1 MSNKLQNIDIS
12 LIINEIVTPNL
23 SDIFLVAEDNN
34 NKINLEQFI
43 KVIQDN
49 DDLDIKAEQKESVI
63 EYISNLEEDNDDF
76 IELKKYFKKNSI
88 GLVFEQETQ
97 TDNDFEEDVDEEVEN
112 ATDDDEYNVD
122 DEIRE
127 FHKAN
132 TNTTNSPL
140 RMYHKDMGLLDKQ
153 LLDGAEE
160 IKISTLI
167 MNNLTLLWHGLIAIP
182 ANLQRIIE
190 IRNLVLIDQSKKLR
204 KGIDKYVDALIGDE
218 ESNDKIML
226 NAKTSSKKA
235 NKKQENINEDI
246 EFDSNDDDDDEADGK
261 KKMSDET
268 KVYIMNMINELEA
281 DYNQL
286 IQLYRNRKNNKKW
299 QDEYRQLQLKIISY
313 IEKIIFKSEVLDS
326 MVVDMQKYRNKLKL
340 IEREYQTIFID
351 NNLPIEK
358 LHEFLNQD
366 IDENYWINWIRRK
379 DEGYEKIKD
388 LKKQLMRFDKRLLHL
403 EQELGGVS
411 PHKFKLIYMHQIDF
425 GYKNMKKYKEIM
437 IQCNLRLV
445 ISIAKK
451 YSRRDLL
458 IDLIQE
464 GNLGLMKAVDKY
476 DYTLGYK
483 FSTYANWWIRQS
495 ITRYL
500 AESVKEIRIPVHLIE
515 LNNKC
520 NAEIEK
526 YQRIHG
532 KKPTA
537 LYLAKK
543 FNKSVEKIVEIMEIS
558 KTPFSL
564 ENDVSDDG
572 ETTYIDLI
580 EDTESKTSEEV
591 LLAEKLKGVLAEG
604 MGKLL
609 NEREAMVLQMRYGLG
624 LEKSYTLEEVG
635 KVFEVTRE
643 RVRQIEMGA
652 LKKLKENYGDKLHDF
667 YQENAGKNA
676 PPKQKRGKKP
686 KNKTNMIE
694 VSN

>member
-1 MSNKLQNIDIS
+1 MSNNLQNIDIS
-12 LIINEIVTPNL
+12 LIINEIVAPSL

-43 KVIQDN
+43 KIIQDN
-49 DDLDIKAEQKESVI
+49 DDLNIPIEQKESIV
-63 EYISNLEEDNDDF
+63 EYISNIEEDNDDF
-76 IELKKYFKKNSI
+76 IELKKFFKKNSI
-88 GLVFEQETQ
+88 GLVFEEETQ
-97 TDNDFEEDVDEEVEN
+97 VDNDLEDEDEVEN
-112 ATDDDEYNVD
+112 SIYDEEYNID

-127 FHKAN
+127 FHKVN

-226 NAKTSSKKA
+226 NVKNKVEK
-235 NKKQENINEDI
+235 NKKQELIDEDV
-246 EFDSNDDDDDEADGK
+246 EFDSNEDDSTDDGK

-268 KVYIMNMINELEA
+268 KIYIMNMINELEI

-286 IQLYRNRKNNKKW
+286 IQLYHNRKNNKKW

-326 MVVDMQKYRNKLKL
+326 MVSNMQKYRKKLKL
-340 IEREYQTIFID
+340 IEKEYQTVFID

-379 DEGYEKIKD
+379 DNGYEKIKD
-388 LKKQLMRFDKRLLHL
+388 LKKQLMRFDTRLLHL
-403 EQELGGVS
+403 QQELGGVS

-425 GYKNMKKYKEIM
+425 GYKNMQKYKEIM

-451 YSRRDLL
+451 YSRKDLL

-464 GNLGLMKAVDKY
+464 GNLGLMKAVDKF
-476 DYTLGYK
+476 DPTLGYK

-500 AESVKEIRIPVHLIE
+500 AENSKEIRIPVHLIE

-520 NAEIEK
+520 NTEIEK

-532 KKPTA
+532 KKPTP

-580 EDTESKTSEEV
+580 EDTESKTSEEM
-591 LLAEKLKGVLAEG
+591 LLAEKLKVVLSEG

-609 NEREAMVLQMRYGLG
+609 NEREAMVIQMRYGLG

-686 KNKTNMIE
+686 KNKANMIE
-694 VSN
+694 VQID

>member
-1 MSNKLQNIDIS
+1 MSNNLQNIDIS
-12 LIINEIVTPNL
+12 LIINEIVAPSL

-43 KVIQDN
+43 KIIQDN
-49 DDLDIKAEQKESVI
+49 DDLNIPIEQKESIV
-63 EYISNLEEDNDDF
+63 EYISNIEEDNDDF
-76 IELKKYFKKNSI
+76 IELKKFFKKNSI
-88 GLVFEQETQ
+88 GLVFEEETQ
-97 TDNDFEEDVDEEVEN
+97 VDNDLEDEDEVEN
-112 ATDDDEYNVD
+112 SIYDEEYNID

-127 FHKAN
+127 FHKVN

-226 NAKTSSKKA
+226 NVKNKVEK
-235 NKKQENINEDI
+235 NKKQELIDEDV
-246 EFDSNDDDDDEADGK
+246 EFDSNEDDSTDDGK

-268 KVYIMNMINELEA
+268 KIYIMNMINELEI

-286 IQLYRNRKNNKKW
+286 IQLYHNRKNNKKW

-326 MVVDMQKYRNKLKL
+326 MVSNMQKYRKKLKL
-340 IEREYQTIFID
+340 IEKEYQTVFID

-379 DEGYEKIKD
+379 DNGYEKIKD
-388 LKKQLMRFDKRLLHL
+388 LKKQLMRFDTRLLHL
-403 EQELGGVS
+403 QQELGGVS

-425 GYKNMKKYKEIM
+425 GYKNMQKYKEIM

-451 YSRRDLL
+451 YSRKDLL

-464 GNLGLMKAVDKY
+464 GNLGLMKAVDKF
-476 DYTLGYK
+476 DPTLGYK

-500 AESVKEIRIPVHLIE
+500 AENSKEIRIPVHLIE

-520 NAEIEK
+520 NTEIEK

-532 KKPTA
+532 KKPTP

-580 EDTESKTSEEV
+580 EDTESKTSEEM
-591 LLAEKLKGVLAEG
+591 LLAEKLKVVLSEG

-609 NEREAMVLQMRYGLG
+609 NEREAMVIQMRYGLG

-686 KNKTNMIE
+686 KNKTNMVTFTNE
-694 VSN
+694 V

>member
-49 DDLDIKAEQKESVI
+49 DDLDIQAEQKESII

-76 IELKKYFKKNSI
+76 LELKKYFKKNSI

-97 TDNDFEEDVDEEVEN
+97 TDNDFEEDVDEEAEN
-112 ATDDDEYNVD
+112 STDDEEYNVD

-218 ESNDKIML
+218 KSNDKIML

-235 NKKQENINEDI
+235 NKKEEKINEDI
-246 EFDSNDDDDDEADGK
+246 EFDSNDDDDEADGK

-268 KVYIMNMINELEA
+268 KVYIMNMINELED

-286 IQLYRNRKNNKKW
+286 IQLYHNRKNNRKW

-313 IEKIIFKSEVLDS
+313 VEKIIFKSEVLDS

-340 IEREYQTIFID
+340 IEREYQTI
-351 NNLPIEK
+351 LLVRP
-358 LHEFLNQD
+358 L
-366 IDENYWINWIRRK
+366 
-379 DEGYEKIKD
+379 YEKIVFHRW
-388 LKKQLMRFDKRLLHL
+388 LMIF
-403 EQELGGVS
+403 
-411 PHKFKLIYMHQIDF
+411 
-425 GYKNMKKYKEIM
+425 
-437 IQCNLRLV
+437 
-445 ISIAKK
+445 
-451 YSRRDLL
+451 
-458 IDLIQE
+458 
-464 GNLGLMKAVDKY
+464 
-476 DYTLGYK
+476 
-483 FSTYANWWIRQS
+483 
-495 ITRYL
+495 
-500 AESVKEIRIPVHLIE
+500 
-515 LNNKC
+515 
-520 NAEIEK
+520 
-526 YQRIHG
+526 
-532 KKPTA
+532 
-537 LYLAKK
+537 
-543 FNKSVEKIVEIMEIS
+543 
-558 KTPFSL
+558 
-564 ENDVSDDG
+564 
-572 ETTYIDLI
+572 
-580 EDTESKTSEEV
+580 V
-591 LLAEKLKGVLAEG
+591 L
-604 MGKLL
+604 
-609 NEREAMVLQMRYGLG
+609 
-624 LEKSYTLEEVG
+624 
-635 KVFEVTRE
+635 
-643 RVRQIEMGA
+643 
-652 LKKLKENYGDKLHDF
+652 
-667 YQENAGKNA
+667 
-676 PPKQKRGKKP
+676 
-686 KNKTNMIE
+686 
-694 VSN
+694 

>member
-1 MSNKLQNIDIS
+1 MSNNLQNIDIS
-12 LIINEIVTPNL
+12 LIINEIVAPSL

-43 KVIQDN
+43 KIIQDN
-49 DDLDIKAEQKESVI
+49 DDLNIPIEQKESIV
-63 EYISNLEEDNDDF
+63 EYISNIEEDNDDF
-76 IELKKYFKKNSI
+76 IELKKFFKKNSI
-88 GLVFEQETQ
+88 GLVFEEETQ
-97 TDNDFEEDVDEEVEN
+97 VDNEDEDEVEN
-112 ATDDDEYNVD
+112 SIYDEEYNID

-127 FHKAN
+127 FHKVN

-140 RMYHKDMGLLDKQ
+140 RMYHKDMGLLDC
-153 LLDGAEE
+153 AEE

-226 NAKTSSKKA
+226 NVKNKVEK
-235 NKKQENINEDI
+235 NKKQELLDEDV
-246 EFDSNDDDDDEADGK
+246 EFDSNEDDSTDDGK

-268 KVYIMNMINELEA
+268 KIYIMNMINELEI

-286 IQLYRNRKNNKKW
+286 IQLYHNRKNNKKW
-299 QDEYRQLQLKIISY
+299 QDEYRPLQLKIISY

-379 DEGYEKIKD
+379 DNGYEKIKN
-388 LKKQLMRFDKRLLHL
+388 LKKQLMRFDTRLLHL
-403 EQELGGVS
+403 QQELGGVS

-425 GYKNMKKYKEIM
+425 GYKNMQKYKEIM

-451 YSRRDLL
+451 YSRKDLL

-464 GNLGLMKAVDKY
+464 GNLGLMKAVDKF
-476 DYTLGYK
+476 DPTLGYK

-500 AESVKEIRIPVHLIE
+500 AENSKEIRIPVHLIE

-520 NAEIEK
+520 NTEIEK

-532 KKPTA
+532 KKPTP

-580 EDTESKTSEEV
+580 EDTESKTSEEM
-591 LLAEKLKGVLAEG
+591 LLAEKLKVVLSEG

-609 NEREAMVLQMRYGLG
+609 NEREAMVIQMRYGLG

-686 KNKTNMIE
+686 KNKANMIE
-694 VSN
+694 VQID

>member
-1 MSNKLQNIDIS
+1 MSNNLQNIDIS
-12 LIINEIVTPNL
+12 LIINEIVAPSL

-43 KVIQDN
+43 KIIQDN
-49 DDLDIKAEQKESVI
+49 DDLSIPIEQKESIV
-63 EYISNLEEDNDDF
+63 EYISNIEEDNDDF
-76 IELKKYFKKNSI
+76 IELKKFFKKNSI
-88 GLVFEQETQ
+88 GLVFEEETQ
-97 TDNDFEEDVDEEVEN
+97 VDNDLEDEDEVEN
-112 ATDDDEYNVD
+112 AIYDEEYNID

-127 FHKAN
+127 FHKVN

-226 NAKTSSKKA
+226 NVKNKVEK
-235 NKKQENINEDI
+235 NKKQELIDEDV
-246 EFDSNDDDDDEADGK
+246 EFDSNEDDSTDDGK

-268 KVYIMNMINELEA
+268 KIYIMNMINELEI

-286 IQLYRNRKNNKKW
+286 IQLYHNRKNNKKW

-326 MVVDMQKYRNKLKL
+326 MVSNMQKYRKKLKL
-340 IEREYQTIFID
+340 IEKEYQTVFID

-379 DEGYEKIKD
+379 DNGYEKIKD
-388 LKKQLMRFDKRLLHL
+388 LKKQLMRFDTRLLHL
-403 EQELGGVS
+403 QQELGGVS

-425 GYKNMKKYKEIM
+425 GYKNMQKYKEIM

-451 YSRRDLL
+451 YSRKDLL

-464 GNLGLMKAVDKY
+464 GNLGLMKAVDKF
-476 DYTLGYK
+476 DPTLGYK

-500 AESVKEIRIPVHLIE
+500 AENSKEIRIPVHLIE

-520 NAEIEK
+520 NTEIEK

-532 KKPTA
+532 KKPTP

-580 EDTESKTSEEV
+580 EDTESKTSEEM
-591 LLAEKLKGVLAEG
+591 LLAEKLKVVLSEG

-609 NEREAMVLQMRYGLG
+609 NEREAMVIQMRYGLG

-686 KNKTNMIE
+686 KNKTNMVTVTNE
-694 VSN
+694 V

>member
-1 MSNKLQNIDIS
+1 MSNNLQNIDIS
-12 LIINEIVTPNL
+12 LIINEIVAPSL

-43 KVIQDN
+43 KIIQDN
-49 DDLDIKAEQKESVI
+49 DDLNIPVEQKESIV
-63 EYISNLEEDNDDF
+63 EYISNIEEDNDDF
-76 IELKKYFKKNSI
+76 IELKKFFKKNSI
-88 GLVFEQETQ
+88 GLVFEEETQ
-97 TDNDFEEDVDEEVEN
+97 VDNDLEDEDEVEN
-112 ATDDDEYNVD
+112 SIYDEEYNID

-127 FHKAN
+127 FHKVN

-226 NAKTSSKKA
+226 NVKNKVEK
-235 NKKQENINEDI
+235 NKKQELLDEDV
-246 EFDSNDDDDDEADGK
+246 EFDSNEDDNTDDGK

-268 KVYIMNMINELEA
+268 KIYIMNMINELEI

-286 IQLYRNRKNNKKW
+286 IQLYHNRKNNKKW

-379 DEGYEKIKD
+379 DNGYEKIKD
-388 LKKQLMRFDKRLLHL
+388 LKKQLMRFDTRLLHL
-403 EQELGGVS
+403 QQELGGVS

-425 GYKNMKKYKEIM
+425 GYKNMQKYKEIM

-451 YSRRDLL
+451 YSRKDLL

-464 GNLGLMKAVDKY
+464 GNLGLMKAVDKF
-476 DYTLGYK
+476 DPTLGYK

-500 AESVKEIRIPVHLIE
+500 AENSKEIRIPVHLIE

-520 NAEIEK
+520 NTEIEK

-532 KKPTA
+532 KKPTP

-580 EDTESKTSEEV
+580 EDTESKTSEEM
-591 LLAEKLKGVLAEG
+591 LLAEKLKVVLAEG

-609 NEREAMVLQMRYGLG
+609 NEREAMVIQMRYGLG

-686 KNKTNMIE
+686 KNKNNIVTVTNE
-694 VSN
+694 V

>member
-1 MSNKLQNIDIS
+1 MSNNLQNIDIS
-12 LIINEIVTPNL
+12 LIINEIVAPSL

-34 NKINLEQFI
+34 NKINLDQFI
-43 KVIQDN
+43 KIIQDN
-49 DDLDIKAEQKESVI
+49 DDLNIPIEQKESIV
-63 EYISNLEEDNDDF
+63 EYIANIEEDNDDF
-76 IELKKYFKKNSI
+76 IELKKFFKKNSI
-88 GLVFEQETQ
+88 GLVFEEETQ
-97 TDNDFEEDVDEEVEN
+97 VDNDLEDEDEDEVEN
-112 ATDDDEYNVD
+112 SIYDEEYNID

-127 FHKAN
+127 FHKVN

-226 NAKTSSKKA
+226 NVKNKVEK
-235 NKKQENINEDI
+235 NKKQELIDEDV
-246 EFDSNDDDDDEADGK
+246 EFDSNEDDSTDDGK

-268 KVYIMNMINELEA
+268 KIYIMNMINELEI

-286 IQLYRNRKNNKKW
+286 IQLYHNRKNNKKW

-326 MVVDMQKYRNKLKL
+326 MVSNMQKYRKKLKL
-340 IEREYQTIFID
+340 IEKEYQTVFID

-379 DEGYEKIKD
+379 DNGYEKIKD
-388 LKKQLMRFDKRLLHL
+388 LKKQLMRFDTRLLHL
-403 EQELGGVS
+403 QQELGGVS

-425 GYKNMKKYKEIM
+425 GYKNMQKYKEIM

-451 YSRRDLL
+451 YSRKDLL

-464 GNLGLMKAVDKY
+464 GNLGLMKAVDKF
-476 DYTLGYK
+476 DPTLGYK

-500 AESVKEIRIPVHLIE
+500 AENSKEIRIPVHLIE

-520 NAEIEK
+520 NTEIEK

-532 KKPTA
+532 KKPTP

-580 EDTESKTSEEV
+580 EDTESKTSEEM
-591 LLAEKLKGVLAEG
+591 LLAEKLKVVLAEG

-609 NEREAMVLQMRYGLG
+609 NEREAMVIQMRYGLG

-686 KNKTNMIE
+686 KNRNNIVTVTNE
-694 VSN
+694 V

>member
-1 MSNKLQNIDIS
+1 MSNNLQNIDIS
-12 LIINEIVTPNL
+12 LIINEIVAPSL

-43 KVIQDN
+43 KIIQDN
-49 DDLDIKAEQKESVI
+49 DDLNIPIEQKESIV
-63 EYISNLEEDNDDF
+63 EYISNIEEDNDDF
-76 IELKKYFKKNSI
+76 IELKKFFKKNSI
-88 GLVFEQETQ
+88 GLVFEEETQ
-97 TDNDFEEDVDEEVEN
+97 VDNDLEDEDEVEN
-112 ATDDDEYNVD
+112 SIYDEEYNID

-127 FHKAN
+127 FHKVN

-182 ANLQRIIE
+182 ANLQKIIE

-218 ESNDKIML
+218 ESNNKIMI
-226 NAKTSSKKA
+226 NVKNKVEK
-235 NKKQENINEDI
+235 NKKQELIDEDV
-246 EFDSNDDDDDEADGK
+246 EFDSNEDDSTDDGK

-268 KVYIMNMINELEA
+268 KIYIMNMINELEI

-286 IQLYRNRKNNKKW
+286 IQLYHNRKNNKKW

-326 MVVDMQKYRNKLKL
+326 MVSNMQKYRKKIKL
-340 IEREYQTIFID
+340 IEKEYQTVFID

-379 DEGYEKIKD
+379 DNGYEKIKD
-388 LKKQLMRFDKRLLHL
+388 LKKQLMRFDTRLLHL
-403 EQELGGVS
+403 QQELGGVS

-425 GYKNMKKYKEIM
+425 GYKNMQKYKEIM

-451 YSRRDLL
+451 YSRKDLL

-464 GNLGLMKAVDKY
+464 GNLGLMKAVDKF
-476 DYTLGYK
+476 DPTLGYK

-500 AESVKEIRIPVHLIE
+500 AENSKEIRIPVHLIE

-520 NAEIEK
+520 NTEIEK

-532 KKPTA
+532 KKPTP

-580 EDTESKTSEEV
+580 EDTESKTSEEM
-591 LLAEKLKGVLAEG
+591 LLAEKLKVVLSEG

-609 NEREAMVLQMRYGLG
+609 NEREAMVIQMRYGLG

-686 KNKTNMIE
+686 KNKTNMVTVTNE
-694 VSN
+694 V

>member
-1 MSNKLQNIDIS
+1 MSNNLQNIDIS
-12 LIINEIVTPNL
+12 LIINEIVAPSL

-43 KVIQDN
+43 KIIQDN
-49 DDLDIKAEQKESVI
+49 DDLNIPIEQKESIV
-63 EYISNLEEDNDDF
+63 EYISNIEEDNDDF
-76 IELKKYFKKNSI
+76 IELKKFFKKNSI
-88 GLVFEQETQ
+88 GLVFEEETQ
-97 TDNDFEEDVDEEVEN
+97 VDNDLEDEDEVEN
-112 ATDDDEYNVD
+112 SIYDEEYNID

-127 FHKAN
+127 FHKVN

-140 RMYHKDMGLLDKQ
+140 RMYHKNMGLLDKQ

-182 ANLQRIIE
+182 ANLQKIIE

-218 ESNDKIML
+218 ESNNKIMI
-226 NAKTSSKKA
+226 NVKNKVEK
-235 NKKQENINEDI
+235 NKKQELIDEDV
-246 EFDSNDDDDDEADGK
+246 EFDSNEDDSTDDGK

-268 KVYIMNMINELEA
+268 KIYIMNMINELEI

-286 IQLYRNRKNNKKW
+286 IQLYHNRKNNKKW

-326 MVVDMQKYRNKLKL
+326 MVSNMQKYRKKLKL
-340 IEREYQTIFID
+340 IEKEYQTVFID

-379 DEGYEKIKD
+379 DNGYEKIKD
-388 LKKQLMRFDKRLLHL
+388 LKKQLMRFDTRLLHL
-403 EQELGGVS
+403 QQELGGVS

-425 GYKNMKKYKEIM
+425 GYKNMQKYKEIM

-451 YSRRDLL
+451 YSRKDLL

-464 GNLGLMKAVDKY
+464 GNLGLMKAVDKF
-476 DYTLGYK
+476 DPTLGYK

-500 AESVKEIRIPVHLIE
+500 AENSKEIRIPVHLIE

-520 NAEIEK
+520 NTEIEK

-532 KKPTA
+532 KKPTP

-580 EDTESKTSEEV
+580 EDTESKTSEEM
-591 LLAEKLKGVLAEG
+591 LLAEKLKVVLSEG

-609 NEREAMVLQMRYGLG
+609 NEREAMVIQMRYGLG

-686 KNKTNMIE
+686 KNKANMIE
-694 VSN
+694 VQID

>member
-1 MSNKLQNIDIS
+1 MSNNLQNIDIS
-12 LIINEIVTPNL
+12 LIINEIVAPSL

-43 KVIQDN
+43 KIIQDN
-49 DDLDIKAEQKESVI
+49 DDLNIPVEQKESIV
-63 EYISNLEEDNDDF
+63 EYISNIEEDNDDF
-76 IELKKYFKKNSI
+76 IELKKFFKKNSI
-88 GLVFEQETQ
+88 CLLFEEETQ
-97 TDNDFEEDVDEEVEN
+97 VDNDLEDEDEVEN
-112 ATDDDEYNVD
+112 SIYDEEYNID

-127 FHKAN
+127 FHKVN

-226 NAKTSSKKA
+226 NVKNKVEK
-235 NKKQENINEDI
+235 NKKQELLDEDV
-246 EFDSNDDDDDEADGK
+246 EFDSNEDDNTDDGK

-268 KVYIMNMINELEA
+268 KIYIMNMINELEI

-286 IQLYRNRKNNKKW
+286 IQLYHNRKNNKKW

-379 DEGYEKIKD
+379 DNGYEKIKD
-388 LKKQLMRFDKRLLHL
+388 LKKQLMRFDTRLLHL
-403 EQELGGVS
+403 QQELGGVS

-425 GYKNMKKYKEIM
+425 GYKNMQKYKEIM

-451 YSRRDLL
+451 YSRKDLL

-464 GNLGLMKAVDKY
+464 GNLGLMKAVDKF
-476 DYTLGYK
+476 DPTLGYK

-500 AESVKEIRIPVHLIE
+500 AENSKEIRIPVHLIE

-520 NAEIEK
+520 NTEIEK

-532 KKPTA
+532 KKPTP

-580 EDTESKTSEEV
+580 EDTESKTSEEM
-591 LLAEKLKGVLAEG
+591 LLAEKLKVVLAEG

-609 NEREAMVLQMRYGLG
+609 NEREAMVIQMRYGLG

-686 KNKTNMIE
+686 KNKNNIVTVTNE
-694 VSN
+694 V

>member
-1 MSNKLQNIDIS
+1 MSNNLQNIDIS
-12 LIINEIVTPNL
+12 LIINEIVAPSL

-43 KVIQDN
+43 KIIQDN
-49 DDLDIKAEQKESVI
+49 DDLNIPIGQKESIV
-63 EYISNLEEDNDDF
+63 EYISNIEEDNDDF
-76 IELKKYFKKNSI
+76 IELKKFFKKNSI
-88 GLVFEQETQ
+88 GLVFEEETQ
-97 TDNDFEEDVDEEVEN
+97 VDNDLEDEDEVEN
-112 ATDDDEYNVD
+112 SIYDEEYNID

-127 FHKAN
+127 FHKVN

-167 MNNLTLLWHGLIAIP
+167 MNNLTLLWHGLIAVP

-226 NAKTSSKKA
+226 NVKNKVEK
-235 NKKQENINEDI
+235 NKKQELIDEDV
-246 EFDSNDDDDDEADGK
+246 EFDSNEDDSTDDGK

-268 KVYIMNMINELEA
+268 KIYIMNMINELEI

-286 IQLYRNRKNNKKW
+286 IQLYHNRKNNKKW

-326 MVVDMQKYRNKLKL
+326 MVSNMQKYRKKLKL
-340 IEREYQTIFID
+340 IEKEYQTVFID

-379 DEGYEKIKD
+379 DNGYEKIKD
-388 LKKQLMRFDKRLLHL
+388 LKKQLMRFDTRLLHL
-403 EQELGGVS
+403 QQELGGVS

-425 GYKNMKKYKEIM
+425 GYKNMQKYKEIM

-451 YSRRDLL
+451 YSRKDLL

-464 GNLGLMKAVDKY
+464 GNLGLMKAVDKF
-476 DYTLGYK
+476 DPTLGYK

-500 AESVKEIRIPVHLIE
+500 AENSKEIRIPVHLIE

-520 NAEIEK
+520 NTEIEK

-532 KKPTA
+532 KKPTP

-580 EDTESKTSEEV
+580 EDTESKTSEEM
-591 LLAEKLKGVLAEG
+591 LLAEKLKVVLSEG

-609 NEREAMVLQMRYGLG
+609 NEREAMVIQMRYGLG

-686 KNKTNMIE
+686 KNKANMIE
-694 VSN
+694 VQID

>member
-1 MSNKLQNIDIS
+1 MSNNLQNIDIS
-12 LIINEIVTPNL
+12 LIINEIVAPSL

-43 KVIQDN
+43 KIIQDN
-49 DDLDIKAEQKESVI
+49 DDLNIPIEQKESIV
-63 EYISNLEEDNDDF
+63 EYISNIEEDNDDF
-76 IELKKYFKKNSI
+76 IELKKFFKKNSI
-88 GLVFEQETQ
+88 GLVFEEETQ
-97 TDNDFEEDVDEEVEN
+97 VDNDLEDEDEVEN
-112 ATDDDEYNVD
+112 SIYDEEYNID

-127 FHKAN
+127 FHKVN

-182 ANLQRIIE
+182 ANLQKIIE

-218 ESNDKIML
+218 ESNNKIMI
-226 NAKTSSKKA
+226 NVKNKVEK
-235 NKKQENINEDI
+235 NKKQELIDEDV
-246 EFDSNDDDDDEADGK
+246 EFDSNEDDSTDDGK

-268 KVYIMNMINELEA
+268 KIYIMNMINELEI

-286 IQLYRNRKNNKKW
+286 IQLYHNRKNNKKW

-326 MVVDMQKYRNKLKL
+326 MVSNMQKYRKKLKL
-340 IEREYQTIFID
+340 IEKEYQTVFID

-379 DEGYEKIKD
+379 DNGYEKIKD
-388 LKKQLMRFDKRLLHL
+388 LKKQLMRFDTRLLHL
-403 EQELGGVS
+403 QQELGGVS

-425 GYKNMKKYKEIM
+425 GYKNMQKYKEIM

-451 YSRRDLL
+451 YSRKDLL

-464 GNLGLMKAVDKY
+464 GNLGLMKAVDKF
-476 DYTLGYK
+476 DPTLGYK

-500 AESVKEIRIPVHLIE
+500 AENSKEIRIPVHLIE

-520 NAEIEK
+520 NTEIEK

-532 KKPTA
+532 KKPTP

-580 EDTESKTSEEV
+580 EDTESKTSEEM
-591 LLAEKLKGVLAEG
+591 LLAEKLKVVLSEG

-609 NEREAMVLQMRYGLG
+609 NEREAMVIQMRYGLG

-686 KNKTNMIE
+686 KNKANMIE
-694 VSN
+694 VQID

>member
-1 MSNKLQNIDIS
+1 MSNNLQNIDIS
-12 LIINEIVTPNL
+12 LIINEIVAPSL

-43 KVIQDN
+43 KIIQDN
-49 DDLDIKAEQKESVI
+49 DDLNIPIEQKESIV
-63 EYISNLEEDNDDF
+63 EYISNIEEDNDDF
-76 IELKKYFKKNSI
+76 IELKKFFKKNSI
-88 GLVFEQETQ
+88 GLVFEEETQ
-97 TDNDFEEDVDEEVEN
+97 VDNDLEDEDEVEN
-112 ATDDDEYNVD
+112 SIYDEEYNID

-127 FHKAN
+127 FHKVN

-226 NAKTSSKKA
+226 NVKNKVEK
-235 NKKQENINEDI
+235 NKKQELIDEDV
-246 EFDSNDDDDDEADGK
+246 EFDSNEDDSTDDGK

-268 KVYIMNMINELEA
+268 KIYIMNMINELEI

-286 IQLYRNRKNNKKW
+286 IQLYHNRKNNKKW

-379 DEGYEKIKD
+379 DNGYEKIKD
-388 LKKQLMRFDKRLLHL
+388 LKKQLMRFDTRLLHL
-403 EQELGGVS
+403 QQELGGVS

-425 GYKNMKKYKEIM
+425 GYKNMQKYKEIM

-451 YSRRDLL
+451 YSRKDLL

-464 GNLGLMKAVDKY
+464 GNLGLMKAVDKF
-476 DYTLGYK
+476 DPTLGYK

-500 AESVKEIRIPVHLIE
+500 AENSKEIRIPVHLIE

-520 NAEIEK
+520 NTEIEK

-532 KKPTA
+532 KKPTP

-580 EDTESKTSEEV
+580 EDTESKTSEEM
-591 LLAEKLKGVLAEG
+591 LLAEKLKVVLAEG

-609 NEREAMVLQMRYGLG
+609 NEREAMVIQMRYGLG

-686 KNKTNMIE
+686 KNKNNIVTVTNE
-694 VSN
+694 V

>member
-1 MSNKLQNIDIS
+1 MSNNLQNIDIS
-12 LIINEIVTPNL
+12 LIINEIVAPSL

-34 NKINLEQFI
+34 NKINLDQFI
-43 KVIQDN
+43 KIIQDN
-49 DDLDIKAEQKESVI
+49 DDLNIPIEQKESIV
-63 EYISNLEEDNDDF
+63 EYIANIEEDNDDF
-76 IELKKYFKKNSI
+76 IELKKFFKKNSI
-88 GLVFEQETQ
+88 GLVFEEETQ
-97 TDNDFEEDVDEEVEN
+97 VDNDLEDEDEDEVEN
-112 ATDDDEYNVD
+112 SIYDEEYNID

-127 FHKAN
+127 FHKVN

-226 NAKTSSKKA
+226 NVKNKVEK
-235 NKKQENINEDI
+235 NKKQELIDEDV
-246 EFDSNDDDDDEADGK
+246 EFDSNEDDSTDDGK

-268 KVYIMNMINELEA
+268 KIYIMNMINELEI

-286 IQLYRNRKNNKKW
+286 IQLYHNRKNNKKW

-326 MVVDMQKYRNKLKL
+326 MVSNMQKYRKKLKL
-340 IEREYQTIFID
+340 IEKEYQTVFID

-379 DEGYEKIKD
+379 DNGYEKIKD
-388 LKKQLMRFDKRLLHL
+388 LKKQLMRFDTRLLHL
-403 EQELGGVS
+403 QQELGGVS

-425 GYKNMKKYKEIM
+425 GYKNMQKYKEIM
-437 IQCNLRLV
+437 TQCNLRLV

-451 YSRRDLL
+451 YSRKDLL

-464 GNLGLMKAVDKY
+464 GNLGLMKAVDKF
-476 DYTLGYK
+476 DPTLGYK

-500 AESVKEIRIPVHLIE
+500 AENSKEIRIPVHLIE

-520 NAEIEK
+520 NTEIEK

-532 KKPTA
+532 KKPTP

-580 EDTESKTSEEV
+580 EDTESKTSEEM
-591 LLAEKLKGVLAEG
+591 LLAEKLKVVLAEG

-609 NEREAMVLQMRYGLG
+609 NEREAMVIQMRYGLG

-686 KNKTNMIE
+686 KNRNNIVTVTNE
-694 VSN
+694 V